1 MPVKVLLDTNV
12 ITRLLNRAAHE
23 QRALA
28 YGCLIKLREELH
40 IPCIVPQ
47 TLIEFWAVA
56 TLSAEDNGLDFT
68 AEQARREI
76 EGLLTVVRF
85 LHDEVAVH
93 TIWLSLV
100 TSYQLTG
107 RTVFDARLVA
117 NMIRHGISHLITFNP
132 DNFAAYREITAAHPA
147 GVAAGG
153 LA

>member
-1 MPVKVLLDTNV
+1 MKVLLDTNV

-28 YGCLIKLREELH
+28 YGCLVKLREELH

-56 TLSAEDNGLDFT
+56 TLSAENNGLDFT
-68 AEQARREI
+68 PDQARREI
-76 EGLLTVVRF
+76 EGLLTLVRF
-85 LHDEVAVH
+85 LQDEVAVH

-107 RTVFDARLVA
+107 AMVFDARLVA
-117 NMIRHGISHLITFNP
+117 NMIRHGISHIITFNP
-132 DNFAAYREITAAHPA
+132 DNFGTYREIAAVHPA

-153 LA
+153 LK